1 MKTPLLIP
9 YTPAYET
16 DCIKLALDVEA
27 KAQVFYKE
35 RLGDKIW
42 TAAFGNWEQT
52 TTDRVK
58 GDLAQL
64 PAFVALQDGKVVG
77 FAAYRTAKNI
87 GVFASKA
94 VNASPECAG
103 ALYEA
108 LLADMRQKGLTHCMA
123 DCFNEPYNEAE
134 RAGFQ
139 AAGFEKYLPHVRYY
153 QVLPEKTELPETQLQ
168 IVRCEKEHIADC
180 SRIAVQVWEGIH
192 DAYIGMI
199 GEDIHEAVSG
209 GWREAK
215 AAEVAQQQERSTAF
229 VALLEGK
236 VVGFVGYRMANENL
250 GVVGYNGVDPEYRG
264 KGIARYLYQRVLD
277 EIRSQGAPYATVFT
291 GGDDGHAPARRAY
304 EKAGFNERLFTL
316 TYYCAL

>member
-1 MKTPLLIP
+1 MEQLLLTA
-9 YTPAYET
+9 YSTAYET
-16 DCIKLALDVEA
+16 QCIQLALDVEA
-27 KAQVFYKE
+27 KAQAFYKE
-35 RLGDKIW
+35 RLKDDIW

-58 GDLAQL
+58 ADLSQL
-64 PAFVALQDGKVVG
+64 PAFVAVRNGSVVG

-94 VNASPECAG
+94 VDASSDCAC

-108 LLADMRQKGLTHCMA
+108 LLSDMRRKGLTHCMA

-134 RAGFQ
+134 REGFR

-153 QVLPEKTELPETQLQ
+153 QALQEKVELPETQLQ
-168 IVRCEKEHIADC
+168 IVRCEKEHIDDC

-215 AAEVAQQQERSTAF
+215 AAEVAQQQEQKTSF
-229 VALLEGK
+229 VALLDGK
-236 VVGFVGYRMANENL
+236 VVGFVGCRMANENL

-264 KGIARYLYQRVLD
+264 KGIARYLYQRALD

-316 TYYCAL
+316 TYYRAL